1 MIKTII
7 YKELLEHLQTRK
19 FVWTFAVCSILILVS
34 FYIGAANYEINL
46 DKYNAAKAEN
56 LRQFSGLTDWLQVT
70 GHHVFLPP
78 SPLESIITGVSNDI
92 GRTSEIYSQGELT
105 SSDSRYS
112 NDPLFAVF
120 RFLDLTYIFQ
130 IILSI
135 FAILFTYDAVNGE
148 KQQGTLRLTFSN
160 PVPKDKYIIGKITGS
175 FLAIAL
181 PLMLP
186 LLLGC
191 LILIF
196 MGIELSLSEWIQL
209 LLVILAGLVY
219 FNFFQL
225 LSFLSSIV
233 IPKPS
238 LSFLSMLILWLLFV
252 FVIPNASVLVAG
264 KAVNVP
270 SIDYLDY
277 QKSRLRSQLLQEDR
291 KKMAQFNPINT
302 RDPEKM
308 IQEFQEFMQD
318 LGDKRNEKMMD
329 FAGRLNEDRQNKKS
343 IQKKVALGIAK
354 ISPAALFGLASST
367 ISGTSI
373 DLDENFIKNVQGYQ
387 TVYQQF
393 MKEKTGI
400 LLDQGTVMM
409 KINDDGENQPPPI
422 DINELPGFVYKPI
435 SISKKIKYYIVNLS
449 ILLVLNALCFTG
461 ALIAFLKYDVR

>member
-19 FVWTFAVCSILILVS
+19 FVWTFTVCSVLILIS
-34 FYIGAANYEINL
+34 FYIGAANYQMNL

-70 GHHVFLPP
+70 GHHAFLPP

-92 GRTSEIYSQGELT
+92 GRSAEIFSRGELT
-105 SSDSRYS
+105 SANSRYS

-120 RFLDLTYIFQ
+120 RFLDLTFIFQ

-135 FAILFTYDAVNGE
+135 FAILFSYDAVNGE

-175 FLAIAL
+175 FFAIAL

-196 MGIELSLSEWIQL
+196 MGIELSLTEWIQL
-209 LLVILAGLVY
+209 FLVILAGLVY

-225 LSFLSSIV
+225 LSFLASIV
-233 IPKPS
+233 LPKPS

-252 FVIPNASVLVAG
+252 FVIPNASVLIAG

-270 SIDYLDY
+270 SVDYLDY

-291 KKMAQFNPINT
+291 NKMAQFNPINT
-302 RDPEKM
+302 QDPEKM

-318 LGDKRNEKMMD
+318 LGDSRNERLMD
-329 FAGRLNEDRQNKKS
+329 FSGRLNEDRQNKKG
-343 IQKKVALGIAK
+343 IQKRIALGIAR
-354 ISPAALFGLASST
+354 ISPAALFGLAVST
-367 ISGTSI
+367 ISGTSL
-373 DLDENFIKNVQGYQ
+373 DLDNNFIKNVQGYQ

-422 DINELPGFVYKPI
+422 DINELPAFVYQPVSINQNIKPFV
-435 SISKKIKYYIVNLS
+435 VNLS

-461 ALIAFLKYDVR
+461 ALIGFLKYDVR